1 MTESDAVRALAALAQ
16 QSRLQIFRQLVVAG
30 PEGMTPSRLT
40 EALGVPGTALSF
52 HLKELTHAGLITQE
66 RDGRNLIYRAEFT
79 TMNDLLTFMTANCC
93 AGSPCAVVGTGA
105 ACAHVDG
112 CNLPSLT
119 STPLE

>member
-30 PEGMTPSRLT
+30 VEGMTPSRLT

-112 CNLPSLT
+112 CNTSSLT